1 MIKLDKKIVGYKVKN
16 QDEIRIVSPEEVKN
30 IKPEEKEQEKEAEA
44 LVCFLR
50 SAFSDSFSEY

>member
-1 MIKLDKKIVGYKVKN
+1 MDSFLRRHN
-16 QDEIRIVSPEEVKN
+16 RR